1 MAETIPDRLVV
12 LTFDDGNRSDHQ
24 FVAPLLERYGFAATF
39 FITEGLGFRDDKE
52 YFLTWEEV
60 RDLHDRGFEI
70 GNHTRSHP
78 NVAALDCDELIA
90 ELEHIDA
97 RCRHFGIPRPR
108 TFGYP
113 GNHTSRAAV
122 AVLAERG
129 YAWARCGC
137 EPTPYDRYGEGGCGP
152 LYDPRIDHPLLVP
165 TSAAFGP
172 AIDLDALTW
181 TARQVTSGCA
191 AVFTFHGVPAPRHP
205 WVSTDRQTLRDFIS
219 WLADGGYSAIALRDL
234 GRYFPAPAPP
244 ADPYAARR
252 RRHGTRFGPPHLR

>member
-1 MAETIPDRLVV
+1 MAETIPNRLVV
-12 LTFDDGNRSDHQ
+12 LTFDAGNRSDHE
-24 FVAPLLERYGFAATF
+24 FVAPLLERYGFGATF

-78 NVAALDCDELIA
+78 DVGALGRDQLIA

-97 RCRHFGIPRPR
+97 RCRDFGIPRPR
-108 TFGYP
+108 SFCYP

-137 EPTPYDRYGEGGCGP
+137 EPTPH
-152 LYDPRIDHPLLVP
+152 DPRIDHPPLVP

-172 AIDLDALTW
+172 AMDLAALTW
-181 TARQVTSGCA
+181 TARQAASGYA
-191 AVFTFHGVPAPRHP
+191 AVFTFHGVPGPRHR
-205 WVSTDRQTLRDFIS
+205 WVSTAPETFRAFVS
-219 WLADGGYSAIALRDL
+219 WLAAGGYSAIALRDL
-234 GRYFPAPAPP
+234 GRYLPAPAPP